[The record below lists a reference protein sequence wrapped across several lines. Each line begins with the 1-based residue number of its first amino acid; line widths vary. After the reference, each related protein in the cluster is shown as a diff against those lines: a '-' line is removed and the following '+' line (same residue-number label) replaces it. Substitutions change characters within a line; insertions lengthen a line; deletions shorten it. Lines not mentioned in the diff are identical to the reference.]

1 MVEKIIVNPLNVR
14 GRGNILSPKSIEDFT
29 VYNSSLSYVD
39 ELYTMEY
46 VASTVTVSLTA
57 SASSL
62 NVGESIVLT
71 ATVLDDG
78 TAVDGVTVSFTSGN
92 LAIGTAVTGS
102 DGVATL
108 TTSTLTAGS
117 HSIIATYGNAIS
129 SPVSVTVNKLT
140 PTISIAKSG
149 DVTVGTAYVISGTLS
164 CSGSVKLYEDGSLI
178 DTLTVSSGAFSKS
191 ITKSVTGNFSYY
203 ALFDGDS
210 NYNSVT
216 SSSVTVVVSD
226 VAPSYDGITLTSD
239 KSVLSYQDSDSC
251 TLSAQLKNG
260 SSAASV
266 SGVTVEFFNGSTS
279 LGTAQTDSTG
289 KATKSYSSQGIGDI
303 SITAKVGSLVSK
315 TYSLEDCRD
324 YQPLTSNA
332 HESRW
337 TIPSGVT
344 SSYSDNGWRI
354 SANGYKQVKLTDKL
368 TTACSVEFTI
378 SDYSNVATQ
387 AVIVFAYTNGETT
400 PNLAILQG
408 GTSASNLR
416 KVFTTQ
422 LDHDLIKGGKYR
434 IEYTTST
441 IKVYENNALLGEST
455 NTIGFPTRFEWHI
468 GANGR
473 YAIYKD
479 LKVKPL

>member
-1 MVEKIIVNPLNVR
+1 M
-14 GRGNILSPKSIEDFT
+14 
-29 VYNSSLSYVD
+29 SLSETYLSRKKLLADNLESMGVSSVD
-39 ELYTMEY
+39 ETDGLTTLINAVLDIEPSIGGLDLDT
-46 VASTVTVSLTA
+46 AVTISSSESSISLG
-57 SASSL
+57 S
-62 NVGESIVLT
+62 SIVLT
-71 ATVLDDG
+71 SKLTASYDDETIVDVDLSGVLQNATLL
-78 TAVDGVTVSFTSGN
+78 FKNGN
-92 LAIGTAVTGS
+92 TTIGTAVT
-102 DGVATL
+102 DVNGVATF
-108 TTSTLTAGS
+108 
-117 HSIIATYGNAIS
+117 TYT
-129 SPVSVTVNKLT
+129 PPSV
-140 PTISIAKSG
+140 
-149 DVTVGTAYVISGTLS
+149 GTLS
-164 CSGSVKLYEDGSLI
+164 LKTIFAGTDNFNNCE
-178 DTLTVSSGAFSKS
+178 SSF
-191 ITKSVTGNFSYY
+191 IN
-203 ALFDGDS
+203 
-210 NYNSVT
+210 
-216 SSSVTVVVSD
+216 VTV
-226 VAPSYDGITLTSD
+226 VAPSYDDIVLTADDSI
-239 KSVLSYQDSDSC
+239 LSYYDGDST
-251 TLSAQLKNG
+251 TLRAQLMDG
-260 SSAASV
+260 TSTASV

-279 LGTAQTDSTG
+279 LGTAQTDNNGVATKTYTSTG
-289 KATKSYSSQGIGDI
+289 AGDVSLKAEADNGT
-303 SITAKVGSLVSK
+303 LVSK

>member
-1 MVEKIIVNPLNVR
+1 MTNDTNTLNGSLRQLGETMASNLTTQGVPSTYDEGLTTLAGKILQITPPTPVPTTLKTYINGVEVDNTQELPANII
-14 GRGNILSPKSIEDFT
+14 
-29 VYNSSLSYVD
+29 SYAD
-39 ELYTMEY
+39 SEY
-46 VASTVTVSLTA
+46 IDYKFV
-57 SASSL
+57 
-62 NVGESIVLT
+62 
-71 ATVLDDG
+71 VLDANNNPVQG
-78 TAVDGVTVSFTSGN
+78 YSIPLSGGGSAVSPTPVT
-92 LAIGTAVTGS
+92 
-102 DGVATL
+102 
-108 TTSTLTAGS
+108 
-117 HSIIATYGNAIS
+117 
-129 SPVSVTVNKLT
+129 
-140 PTISIAKSG
+140 
-149 DVTVGTAYVISGTLS
+149 
-164 CSGSVKLYEDGSLI
+164 
-178 DTLTVSSGAFSKS
+178 
-191 ITKSVTGNFSYY
+191 
-203 ALFDGDS
+203 DS
-210 NYNSVT
+210 NGE
-216 SSSVTVVVSD
+216 VS
-226 VAPSYDGITLTSD
+226 YR
-239 KSVLSYQDSDSC
+239 Y
-251 TLSAQLKNG
+251 
-260 SSAASV
+260 V
-266 SGVTVEFFNGSTS
+266 SGGV
-279 LGTAQTDSTG
+279 
-289 KATKSYSSQGIGDI
+289 GDTNV
-303 SITAKVGSLVSK
+303 SINCTLVSK

-378 SDYSNVATQ
+378 SDYSNVDTQ

-441 IKVYENNALLGEST
+441 IKVYENNALLGESI
-455 NTIGFPTRFEWHI
+455 NTIGFPTRFEWHM
-468 GANGR
+468 GVNGR

>member
-14 GRGNILSPKSIEDFT
+14 GKGNIISPKSLADFT
-29 VYNSSLSYVD
+29 VYNSSLSYVNG
-39 ELYTMEY
+39 LYTMEY

-226 VAPSYDGITLTSD
+226 VAPSYDDI
-239 KSVLSYQDSDSC
+239 VLSADDSILSYYDGDST
-251 TLSAQLKNG
+251 TLRAQLMDG
-260 SSAASV
+260 SSTASV
-266 SGVTVEFFNGSTS
+266 SGVTVEFFKGSTS
-279 LGTAQTDSTG
+279 LGTAQTDNNGVATKTYTSTG
-289 KATKSYSSQGIGDI
+289 AGDI
-303 SITAKVGSLVSK
+303 SLTASDGTLVSE
-315 TYSLEDCRD
+315 TFSIEDCD
-324 YQPLTSNA
+324 FYIPEIVKTTTTSTDT
-332 HESRW
+332 SY
-337 TIPSGVT
+337 PSGVD
-344 SSYSDNGWRI
+344 Y
-354 SANGYKQVKLTDKL
+354 ACQLTNYEL
-368 TTACSVEFTI
+368 SFTYQMHASFRLYFTNTKVTNI
-378 SDYSNVATQ
+378 GDPCNYGFGFAREGTVGKFNVST
-387 AVIVFAYTNGETT
+387 
-400 PNLAILQG
+400 
-408 GTSASNLR
+408 R
-416 KVFTTQ
+416 
-422 LDHDLIKGGKYR
+422 
-434 IEYTTST
+434 TTST
-441 IKVYENNALLGEST
+441 SNTQYG
-455 NTIGFPTRFEWHI
+455 NTINEGATVDVRLVVQGTRVEIYYNDSKIVDNTYSWLSSYPMHYL
-468 GANGR
+468 NW
-473 YAIYKD
+473 AIWKAGTIKAFD
-479 LKVKPL
+479 IKFKQL